1 MQEALWFLRLWM
13 RQMPLLLS
21 FVLIGFYVAENL
33 STRCINLSK
42 STRYMGCGERWK
54 MGCLEFGYRNEL

>member
-1 MQEALWFLRLWM
+1 
-13 RQMPLLLS
+13 MPLLLS

>member
-33 STRCINLSK
+33 GTRCKTYPNQLGIWAVVSVGKWGAWSLVK
-42 STRYMGCGERWK
+42 
-54 MGCLEFGYRNEL
+54 